1 MSDPIFQEEDS
12 QLYIRPKPG
21 GGRVFRVTLRADQQ
35 RLDMTYLTQVSLP
48 DGRLHDR
55 GATRPTPDERA
66 QIADWVAAQSGAKGG
81 IDHPLQSAARAMQAA
96 AEWLD
101 TTATPADASAA
112 SDDIFAAMNDLRN
125 ALLWRISTDDSG
137 S

>member
-1 MSDPIFQEEDS
+1 MRDPIFQEEDS

-66 QIADWVAAQSGAKGG
+66 QIADWVAAQNGAGS
-81 IDHPLQSAARAMQAA
+81 SAAKRR
-96 AEWLD
+96 
-101 TTATPADASAA
+101 TRDAGGGRMAGHNCDPS
-112 SDDIFAAMNDLRN
+112 
-125 ALLWRISTDDSG
+125 
-137 S
+137 